1 LKPSVSTERECDIS
15 IDDVG
20 DTVQLRPIQLRRTDT
35 DARGDRDMNMPQQ
48 RTARAE
54 GGTHDGEEFDI
65 TEETVGLVLTSRSN
79 PVTLE
84 YYELVL
90 YMRGNLLRFVREY
103 DRVERRLAFG
113 GTEPFGAAESSL
125 EPPRV

>member
-1 LKPSVSTERECDIS
+1 MT
-15 IDDVG
+15 
-20 DTVQLRPIQLRRTDT
+20 T
-35 DARGDRDMNMPQQ
+35 PQQ

-65 TEETVGLVLTSRSN
+65 SEDTVGLLLNSRRD
-79 PVTLE
+79 PPTLE

-103 DRVERRLAFG
+103 DAEERRLAFG
-113 GTEPFGAAESSL
+113 GSERFVDGESAAESYKKARL
-125 EPPRV
+125 L

>member
-1 LKPSVSTERECDIS
+1 MT
-15 IDDVG
+15 
-20 DTVQLRPIQLRRTDT
+20 T
-35 DARGDRDMNMPQQ
+35 PQQ
-48 RTARAE
+48 LTARAE

-65 TEETVGLVLTSRSN
+65 IEEMVGLLLNSRRN

-103 DRVERRLAFG
+103 DREERRLAFG
-113 GTEPFGAAESSL
+113 GTEPFDGAGPST
-125 EPPRV
+125 EPRNTA